1 MIRINL
7 LPIRELKKQAQLRQ
21 QLYVCGAIAGVVMI
35 SVSLV
40 WLMDIRAIGRLEKEK
55 ATLQAELERLKP
67 IVTEVNAL
75 EQREKLLQT
84 RIGTIHRLRSNQ
96 RGPVHVLDELSQN
109 LPEQAWLEAV
119 DENAGVYKV
128 AGYALTNFAV
138 ADLLRNLQRSKE
150 FTNVDLVSS
159 EQTVM
164 ATQAI
169 KKFIIQFQRAATK
182 ASEPESTPPTAQRKP
197 GA

>member
-35 SVSLV
+35 GVSLV
-40 WLMDIRAIGRLEKEK
+40 WLMDLRAIGRLEKEK

-109 LPEQAWLEAV
+109 LPEQAWLEAI

-150 FTNVDLVSS
+150 FSNVDLVSS
-159 EQTVM
+159 EQAVI
-164 ATQAI
+164 ATQVI
-169 KKFIIQFQRAATK
+169 KKFIIQFQRAAR
-182 ASEPESTPPTAQRKP
+182 AREPETTPPTAQRKP

>member
-35 SVSLV
+35 GVSLV
-40 WLMDIRAIGRLEKEK
+40 WLMDLRAIGRLEREK

-150 FTNVDLVSS
+150 FSNVDLVSS
-159 EQTVM
+159 EQAVI
-164 ATQAI
+164 ATQVI
-169 KKFIIQFQRAATK
+169 KKFIIQFQRAAR
-182 ASEPESTPPTAQRKP
+182 AREPETTPPTAQRKP